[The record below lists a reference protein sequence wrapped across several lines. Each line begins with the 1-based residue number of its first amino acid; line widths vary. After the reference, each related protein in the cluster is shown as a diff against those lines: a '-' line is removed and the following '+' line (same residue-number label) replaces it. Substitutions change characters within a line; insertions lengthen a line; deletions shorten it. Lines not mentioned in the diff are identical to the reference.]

1 MRFGADFQK
10 LIERFS
16 PDADSPIA
24 LAVSGGSDSVALLYL
39 AHDWA
44 KHARRSLAVLTVD
57 HRLRPESK
65 QEADQVAALSA
76 KLGHPHKTLIWDSPR
91 AGQAAARNARYVL
104 LGQAARALNAR
115 LLLTGHTFDDVVE
128 TAMIRRR
135 RGVRDASI
143 AGPVMAAP
151 IPVWPE
157 GRAVTL
163 LRPLVRTSRSDLR
176 TYLASLGQV
185 WADDPSNSNAAYE
198 RVRVRDFLARHPK
211 LSNVAGELVGEQQTT
226 REVQLSAIAK
236 NLSKVHIDPSGLID
250 TASAGPNRHLLKL
263 LIRCASGADVD
274 ARDGAVRQ
282 MMDSLSE
289 PGQRQTLG
297 GAWVQRTKT
306 GYLIGR
312 DPASHSVDEDG
323 DCFDGRYVKDT
334 DCTLPEQ
341 ADQPFLVRQSAP
353 PGPHWREIISER
365 LEHIIQCY
373 QTPLLT
379 PVQR

>member
-1 MRFGADFQK
+1 MRFSADFQT
-10 LIERFS
+10 LIERFA

-24 LAVSGGSDSVALLYL
+24 LAVSGGSDSLALLCL

-76 KLGHPHKTLIWDSPR
+76 KLGHPHKTLIWDTPR
-91 AGQAAARNARYVL
+91 ASQAAARNARYVL
-104 LGQAARALNAR
+104 LGQAARTLNAR
-115 LLLTGHTFDDVVE
+115 VLLTGHTFDDVVE

-135 RGVRDASI
+135 RGVRNASI
-143 AGPVMAAP
+143 AGPEMAAP
-151 IPVWPE
+151 IPAWPE

-163 LRPLVRTSRSDLR
+163 LRPLLHSSRSDLR
-176 TYLASLGQV
+176 TYLASLGQNWV
-185 WADDPSNSNAAYE
+185 DDPSNSNVAYE
-198 RVRVRDFLARHPK
+198 RVRIRDFLARHPR
-211 LSNVAGELVGEQQTT
+211 LSETANEFT
-226 REVQLSAIAK
+226 REQLKMRSAQQLALAKSMRGVQ
-236 NLSKVHIDPSGLID
+236 VDQSGLID
-250 TASAGPNRHLLKL
+250 TASADPSRQLLKL
-263 LIRCASGADVD
+263 LIRCASGAADD
-274 ARDGAVRQ
+274 ARDSAIRYLKEA
-282 MMDSLSE
+282 LSQ

-297 GAWVQRTKT
+297 GAWVQRSKD
-306 GYLIGR
+306 GYLFGR
-312 DPASHSVDEDG
+312 DPTGLRSTEFG
-323 DCFDGRYVKDT
+323 DVFDGRFERDMGAAM
-334 DCTLPEQ
+334 PEK

-365 LEHIIQCY
+365 LDHLIQCY